1 MSSETPMVDEY
12 LDCTG
17 RKRRFKLEVYAEGLF
32 LEAVELRDGEPVGL
46 RFIMPMKPDG
56 LPPYGEIRDRIRK
69 RLSQRDVVRD
79 PQSGRLEDL
88 HGVIRAQF
96 DEYDDDHMPMLLVDD
111 MRISWRDLGRLLER
125 YNGWGLRIQIC
136 ECGEE

>member
-1 MSSETPMVDEY
+1 MPSETPMVDEY

-17 RKRRFKLEVYAEGLF
+17 RKRRFKLERYAEGLF

-46 RFIMPMKPDG
+46 RFIMGMKPDG
-56 LPPYGEIRDRIRK
+56 LPPYGEIRDRIRE
-69 RLSQRDVVRD
+69 RLSQRDIVRD
-79 PQSGRLEDL
+79 SQSGKLENL
-88 HGVIRAQF
+88 HNLIRAQL
-96 DEYDDDHMPMLLVDD
+96 DEYDDDRTPMLLVDD

-136 ECGEE
+136 ESGEE